1 MPLILRDS
9 LFLKQ
14 TEETMDI
21 VKRSKVEAFDIVT
34 SYCDVKAMDFF
45 VAFSSVAALWGNPG
59 QSNYGRY
66 VTQLLPLTCA
76 WS

>member
-14 TEETMDI
+14 TEESMDI
-21 VKRSKVEAFDIVT
+21 VKRSKAQAFDIVT
-34 SYCDVKAMDFF
+34 TYCDVKKMDFF

-59 QSNYGRY
+59 QSNYARY
-66 VTQLLPLTCA
+66 VDLLLRLL
-76 WS
+76 SVY